1 MLYKTAILDD
11 DKFFV
16 DYLEEIVMLYNSVN
30 KEQYIVTKYTSSF
43 LFLEDLENGILYDVY
58 LLDIKMPYLTGMDIA
73 GKLREITDA
82 VIIFVTAYKRY
93 ALDGY
98 KYGVFRYIHKTDVKN
113 ELILA
118 LGDVTK
124 RLSLQE
130 GKYLLVDTTRFKG
143 KIHFKDIVY
152 MYKKSKDTIF
162 VMVGTNHTIKLR
174 KSLEEVFKS
183 LPNEEFCYIDRCFI
197 VNLQHIQGVETATR
211 QLQLDNGQMLN
222 ISKSRLQEIKDTIT
236 LYWSNN
242 I

>member
-93 ALDGY
+93 AMDGY

-197 VNLQHIQGVETATR
+197 VNLQHIQGVETGTR